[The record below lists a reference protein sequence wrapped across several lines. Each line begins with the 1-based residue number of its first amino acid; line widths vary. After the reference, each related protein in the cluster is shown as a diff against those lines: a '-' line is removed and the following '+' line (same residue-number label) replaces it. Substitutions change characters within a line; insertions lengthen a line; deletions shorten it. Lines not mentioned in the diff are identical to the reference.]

1 MLEFSARGAG
11 HIAALA
17 AAVPPRIGVVL
28 NVGSA
33 HLGEFGSVEAIARA
47 KGELVEALPA
57 DGVAVLNADD
67 PRVAAMA
74 ARTVRRGASRSAR
87 TPTCAPKTSPSTPV
101 APGSAWSRPTGSAPV
116 ALRLVGAHH
125 VGNALA
131 AAAVAGELGGA
142 PEAVAAALSAAA
154 PASRWRME
162 VTDRADGV
170 TVVNDAYNANPDSM
184 AAALRALA
192 ALGGRQAHLGRARAD
207 AGAGRRESATAHEGV
222 ARLAKELG
230 VDELVTVDSPEYG
243 AGRPVADVAQA
254 TALLPGRAGAG
265 RRRAREGLTRRRA
278 RPGRR
283 RPPGGRRMRG
293 IFIAAG
299 VALAISILLTPY
311 LIRFFARQGFGQE
324 IRAEGP
330 QSHQAKRGTPTMGG
344 VAIMIAIWLGYL
356 LSHMVTG
363 EQISPSAMLV
373 LFLTTAL
380 GVVGFL
386 DDFIKL
392 RRARN
397 LGLNKTS
404 KIVGQVL
411 TATVFGILALR
422 FGNADGLTPGSDS
435 LSFVRDIAV
444 LSFGLVGFVLLA
456 NLIIAAWSNAV
467 NLTDGLDGLAAGTAA
482 MVLGTYVIICFW
494 QFRNNCALASAAG
507 CYQVRDP
514 LDVGVLAAAAM
525 GACIGFLWWNAAP
538 ARIFMGDT
546 GSLALG
552 GLVAGL
558 SIVTRT
564 ELLLVV
570 IGGVFVVEAL
580 SVAMQILVFRTTRR
594 RVFRMA
600 PFHHHFELAGWAETT
615 VIIRF
620 WLLAAM
626 CAALGLGLFYSEWLT
641 ASAGG

>member
-1 MLEFSARGAG
+1 
-11 HIAALA
+11 
-17 AAVPPRIGVVL
+17 
-28 NVGSA
+28 
-33 HLGEFGSVEAIARA
+33 
-47 KGELVEALPA
+47 
-57 DGVAVLNADD
+57 
-67 PRVAAMA
+67 
-74 ARTVRRGASRSAR
+74 
-87 TPTCAPKTSPSTPV
+87 
-101 APGSAWSRPTGSAPV
+101 
-116 ALRLVGAHH
+116 
-125 VGNALA
+125 
-131 AAAVAGELGGA
+131 
-142 PEAVAAALSAAA
+142 
-154 PASRWRME
+154 
-162 VTDRADGV
+162 
-170 TVVNDAYNANPDSM
+170 
-184 AAALRALA
+184 
-192 ALGGRQAHLGRARAD
+192 
-207 AGAGRRESATAHEGV
+207 
-222 ARLAKELG
+222 
-230 VDELVTVDSPEYG
+230 
-243 AGRPVADVAQA
+243 
-254 TALLPGRAGAG
+254 
-265 RRRAREGLTRRRA
+265 
-278 RPGRR
+278 
-283 RPPGGRRMRG
+283 
-293 IFIAAG
+293 
-299 VALAISILLTPY
+299 
-311 LIRFFARQGFGQE
+311 
-324 IRAEGP
+324 
-330 QSHQAKRGTPTMGG
+330 MGG

-356 LSHMVTG
+356 LSHVVTG
-363 EQISPSAMLV
+363 EQVTPSALLV

-380 GVVGFL
+380 GIVGFL

-411 TATVFGILALR
+411 TATIFGILALR
-422 FGNADGLTPGSDS
+422 FVNADGLAPASDS

-444 LSFGLVGFVLLA
+444 LSFGLVGFILLA

-494 QFRNNCALASAAG
+494 QFRNNCALVSAAG

-514 LDVGVLAAAAM
+514 LDIGVIAAAAM
-525 GACIGFLWWNAAP
+525 GGCIGFLWWNAAP